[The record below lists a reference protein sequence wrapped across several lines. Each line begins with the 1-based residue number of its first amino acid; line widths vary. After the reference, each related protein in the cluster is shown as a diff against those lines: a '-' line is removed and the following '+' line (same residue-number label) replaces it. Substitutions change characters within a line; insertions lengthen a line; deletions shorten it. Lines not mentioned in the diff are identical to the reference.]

1 MDLFEKLKNNMG
13 PLGQWADIAE
23 GYWIF
28 PKLEGELSSRMR
40 FQGKDIICWSIN
52 NYLGLANHPE
62 VREAD
67 AQGAKDYGLAYPM
80 GSRMM
85 SGNTE
90 LHDQFERQLADFVQ
104 KEEAVLVNFGYQGI
118 MSAVDALLD
127 RHDVVVYDSESHA
140 CIVDGVRMHLGK
152 RYAFEHNNIESL
164 EKCLKR
170 ATRLVEGTNG
180 GILVIS
186 EGVFGMRGDQGKL
199 KEIAELKK
207 KYQFRLLVDDAHG
220 FGTLGATGAGAGEEQ
235 GVQDEIDVYFAT
247 FAKAMGSVGAFLAG
261 NKMVI
266 KFLKYNMRSQIFAKS
281 LMMPL
286 VTSGMKRLAMLRDD
300 PSHKAKLW
308 SIVNALQS
316 GLKKRGLDIGNTNSC
331 VTPVYM
337 HGSLDEAM
345 ELVKDMRENYG
356 IFCSMVIYPVIPKG
370 MMILRLIPTA
380 SHTMQD
386 VEETLDAFEAIAAKL
401 KSGVYNVDKY
411 SKMLEA
417 SRV

>member
-1 MDLFEKLKNNMG
+1 
-13 PLGQWADIAE
+13 
-23 GYWIF
+23 
-28 PKLEGELSSRMR
+28 
-40 FQGKDIICWSIN
+40 
-52 NYLGLANHPE
+52 
-62 VREAD
+62 
-67 AQGAKDYGLAYPM
+67 
-80 GSRMM
+80 
-85 SGNTE
+85 
-90 LHDQFERQLADFVQ
+90 
-104 KEEAVLVNFGYQGI
+104 
-118 MSAVDALLD
+118 
-127 RHDVVVYDSESHA
+127 
-140 CIVDGVRMHLGK
+140 
-152 RYAFEHNNIESL
+152 
-164 EKCLKR
+164 
-170 ATRLVEGTNG
+170 
-180 GILVIS
+180 
-186 EGVFGMRGDQGKL
+186 
-199 KEIAELKK
+199 
-207 KYQFRLLVDDAHG
+207 
-220 FGTLGATGAGAGEEQ
+220 
-235 GVQDEIDVYFAT
+235 
-247 FAKAMGSVGAFLAG
+247 MGSVGAFLAG

-266 KFLKYNMRSQIFAKS
+266 RFLKYNMRSQIFAKS

-316 GLKKRGLDIGNTNSC
+316 GLKERGLDIGNTNSC

-386 VEETLDAFEAIAAKL
+386 VEETLDAFEAIAGKL

-417 SRV
+417 SKV